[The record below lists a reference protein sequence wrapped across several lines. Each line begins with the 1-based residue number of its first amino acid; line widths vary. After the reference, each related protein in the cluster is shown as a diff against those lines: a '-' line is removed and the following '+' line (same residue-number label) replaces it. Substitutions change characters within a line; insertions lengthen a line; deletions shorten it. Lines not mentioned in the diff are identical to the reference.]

1 MTGLGLIPDII
12 VICLGVICFCN
23 FIDFIRGILE
33 DDSRS

>member
-12 VICLGVICFCN
+12 VVCIGVAGFCS

-33 DDSRS
+33 DDPRD

>member
-12 VICLGVICFCN
+12 AICFCVAAFCS

-33 DDSRS
+33 DDPRD